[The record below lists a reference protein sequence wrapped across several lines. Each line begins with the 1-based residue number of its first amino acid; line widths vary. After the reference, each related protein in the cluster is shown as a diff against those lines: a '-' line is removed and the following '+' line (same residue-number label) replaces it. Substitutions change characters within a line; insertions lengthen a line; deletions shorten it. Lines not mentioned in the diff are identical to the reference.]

1 MTSKRFEAL
10 DAFRGLCAIS
20 VVVYHMRIS
29 NSIAELDFFRGSYIL
44 VEFFFAL
51 SGFVLAH
58 SYGFR
63 KDLKFIPF
71 IKSRFFRLYPL
82 HFFVFI
88 LFLILELI
96 KLFAYNIGG
105 LTFNNVPFT
114 NSFDTAEILPNLLL
128 IQAWTPLTDPLSFNY
143 PSWSISI
150 EFYLYVF
157 LFLSILIFKN
167 RRVLS
172 WLAITLFAFTLLLSK
187 SNLLVNSALSGLF
200 CFFGGAFTYSIY
212 KQISNKIRI
221 NHYAGTLLELILIFS
236 VYFIVTSQSEHRS
249 IYPPFIFFIVIFL
262 FSFESGAISKALMLK
277 APQFTGKLSYSIYMT
292 HAAILFILTSIS
304 IVLEK
309 TTGYKTNEI
318 INSVR
323 FLDFGSDIIN
333 NTFILF
339 SLFFVI
345 FISYF
350 SYMHIEIKWQNFYKA
365 NNTKLA
371 LN

>member
-20 VVVYHMRIS
+20 VVVYHMRIN

-51 SGFVLAH
+51 SGFVLAY

-63 KDLKFIPF
+63 DNLKFIPF

-82 HFFVFI
+82 HLFTFI
-88 LFLILELI
+88 IFLTLEFI
-96 KLFAYNIGG
+96 KLFAYNFGG

-114 NSFDTAEILPNLLL
+114 NSFSPTEIIPNLLL
-128 IQAWTPLTDPLSFNY
+128 AQAWTPLTDPLSYNY

-157 LFLSILIFKN
+157 LFLSILIFKE

-172 WLAITLFAFTLLLSK
+172 WFVISAIAFSLLLSK

-212 KQISNKIRI
+212 KQISNKIKI
-221 NHYAGTLLELILIFS
+221 NYYVGTLLELTLVIF
-236 VYFIVTSQSEHRS
+236 VYFATTSQAEHKS
-249 IYPPFIFFIVIFL
+249 IYPSFLFFIVIFL
-262 FSFESGAISKALMLK
+262 FSLESGAISKALKLK
-277 APQFTGKLSYSIYMT
+277 TPQLTGKLSYSIYMI
-292 HAAILFILTSIS
+292 HAAILFILTSVS
-304 IVLEK
+304 IVFEK
-309 TTGYKTNEI
+309 ISGYKTNEI
-318 INSVR
+318 TNSVR
-323 FLDFGSDIIN
+323 FLDFGNHATN
-333 NTFILF
+333 NIFIALALF
-339 SLFFVI
+339 LVI
-345 FISYF
+345 FSSYF
-350 SYMHIEIKWQNFYKA
+350 THKYIEIKWQNFYKA

-371 LN
+371 IN